1 MLEAKFLASGSSFEE
16 ALRFSCELTAKLY
29 LGEEG
34 FKRSNTIDIY
44 CDNLK
49 QAEKLDEL
57 LWEIP
62 KEVLL
67 PHQLT
72 HKQDSN
78 EPIRIGYPGTKFS
91 NKSSSLIN
99 ISTGMPISLDD
110 YETYYQLVIMDGA
123 ELRKQAAET
132 WSKCKKIGLTPEF
145 LDQI

>member
-1 MLEAKFLASGSSFEE
+1 MLEAKFIASGSSFEE
-16 ALRFSCELTAKLY
+16 ALKFSCKLTAKLY

-49 QAEKLDEL
+49 QAEKLEEL

-67 PHQLT
+67 PHQLA
-72 HKQDSN
+72 HKQDSV

-99 ISTGMPISLDD
+99 ISPDMPISLDD

-123 ELRKQAAET
+123 ELRKKAAVT
-132 WSKCKKIGLTPEF
+132 WSECKKAGLKPEF
-145 LDQI
+145 IDQI

>member
-1 MLEAKFLASGSSFEE
+1 MLEAKFIASGSSFEE
-16 ALRFSCELTAKLY
+16 ALKFSCELTAKLY

-72 HKQDSN
+72 HKQDSDA
-78 EPIRIGYPGTKFS
+78 PIRIGYPGTKFS

-99 ISTGMPISLDD
+99 ISPDMPISLDD

-123 ELRKQAAET
+123 ELRKKAAET
-132 WSKCKKIGLTPEF
+132 WSKCKKAGLKPEF

>member
-1 MLEAKFLASGSSFEE
+1 MLEARFIASGSSFEE
-16 ALRFSCELTAKLY
+16 ALKFSCELTAKLF

-72 HKQDSN
+72 HKQDSD

-99 ISTGMPISLDD
+99 ISPDMPISLDD

-123 ELRKQAAET
+123 ELRKKAAAT
-132 WSKCKKIGLTPEF
+132 WSECKKVGLEPEF

>member
-1 MLEAKFLASGSSFEE
+1 MLEAKFIASGSSFEE
-16 ALRFSCELTAKLY
+16 ALKFSCELTAKLF

-72 HKQDSN
+72 HKQDSD

-99 ISTGMPISLDD
+99 ISPDMPISLDD

-123 ELRKQAAET
+123 ELRKKAAAT
-132 WSKCKKIGLTPEF
+132 WSECKKVGLNPEF

>member
-1 MLEAKFLASGSSFEE
+1 MLEAKFIASGSSFEE
-16 ALRFSCELTAKLY
+16 ALKFSCKLTAKLY

-49 QAEKLDEL
+49 QAEKLEEL

-67 PHQLT
+67 PHQLA
-72 HKQDSN
+72 HKQDSV

-91 NKSSSLIN
+91 NKSKFSKVYNVIRSALI
-99 ISTGMPISLDD
+99 S
-110 YETYYQLVIMDGA
+110 
-123 ELRKQAAET
+123 
-132 WSKCKKIGLTPEF
+132 
-145 LDQI
+145 

>member
-1 MLEAKFLASGSSFEE
+1 MLEAKFIASGSSFEE
-16 ALRFSCELTAKLY
+16 ALKFSCELTAKLY
-29 LGEEG
+29 LGEVG
-34 FKRSNTIDIY
+34 FKRSDTIDIY

-62 KEVLL
+62 IEVLL
-67 PHQLT
+67 HHQLT
-72 HKQDSN
+72 HKQDSV

-99 ISTGMPISLDD
+99 ISPDMPISLDD

-123 ELRKQAAET
+123 ELRKKAAAT
-132 WSKCKKIGLTPEF
+132 WSECKKVGLKPEF

>member
-1 MLEAKFLASGSSFEE
+1 MLEAKFIASGSSFEE
-16 ALRFSCELTAKLY
+16 ALRFSCELTAKLF

-49 QAEKLDEL
+49 QAEKLEEL

-67 PHQLT
+67 PHQLA
-72 HKQDSN
+72 HKQDSV

-99 ISTGMPISLDD
+99 ISPDMPISLDD

-123 ELRKQAAET
+123 ELRKKAAVT
-132 WSKCKKIGLTPEF
+132 WSECKKAGLKPEF
-145 LDQI
+145 IDQI

>member
-1 MLEAKFLASGSSFEE
+1 MLEAKFIASGSSFEE
-16 ALRFSCELTAKLY
+16 ALKFSCELTAKLF

-49 QAEKLDEL
+49 QAEKLEEL

-67 PHQLT
+67 PHQLA
-72 HKQDSN
+72 HKQDSV

-99 ISTGMPISLDD
+99 ISPDMPISLDD

-123 ELRKQAAET
+123 ELRKKAAAT
-132 WSKCKKIGLTPEF
+132 WSECKKVGLKPEF
-145 LDQI
+145 IDQI

>member
-1 MLEAKFLASGSSFEE
+1 MLEAKFIASGSSFEE
-16 ALRFSCELTAKLY
+16 ALKFSCELTAKLY

-49 QAEKLDEL
+49 QAEKLEEL

-67 PHQLT
+67 PHQLA
-72 HKQDSN
+72 HKQDSV

-99 ISTGMPISLDD
+99 ISPDMPISLDD

-123 ELRKQAAET
+123 ELRKKAAVT
-132 WSKCKKIGLTPEF
+132 WSECKKAGLKPEF
-145 LDQI
+145 IDQI

>member
-1 MLEAKFLASGSSFEE
+1 MLEAKFIASGSSFEE
-16 ALRFSCELTAKLY
+16 ALKFSCELTAKLY

-62 KEVLL
+62 KEVSL
-67 PHQLT
+67 PHHLP
-72 HKQDSN
+72 HKQDSD

-99 ISTGMPISLDD
+99 ISPDMPISLDD

-123 ELRKQAAET
+123 ELRKKAAAT
-132 WSKCKKIGLTPEF
+132 WSKCKQVGLKPEF
-145 LDQI
+145 IDQI

>member
-1 MLEAKFLASGSSFEE
+1 MLEAKFIASGSTFEE
-16 ALRFSCELTAKLY
+16 ALKFSCKLTAKLY

-49 QAEKLDEL
+49 QAEKLEEL

-67 PHQLT
+67 PHQLA
-72 HKQDSN
+72 HKQDSV

-99 ISTGMPISLDD
+99 ISPDMPISLDD

-123 ELRKQAAET
+123 ELRKKAAVT
-132 WSKCKKIGLTPEF
+132 WSECKKAGLKPEF
-145 LDQI
+145 IDQI

>member
-1 MLEAKFLASGSSFEE
+1 MLEAKFIASGSSFEE
-16 ALRFSCELTAKLY
+16 ALKFSFELTAKLY

-44 CDNLK
+44 CDNLQ

-72 HKQDSN
+72 HKQDSD
-78 EPIRIGYPGTKFS
+78 EPIRIGYPCLLYTS
-91 NKSSSLIN
+91 PS
-99 ISTGMPISLDD
+99 PRD
-110 YETYYQLVIMDGA
+110 
-123 ELRKQAAET
+123 
-132 WSKCKKIGLTPEF
+132 
-145 LDQI
+145 

>member
-1 MLEAKFLASGSSFEE
+1 MLEAKFIASGSSFEE
-16 ALRFSCELTAKLY
+16 ALKFSCKLTAKLY

-34 FKRSNTIDIY
+34 FNRSNTIDIY

-49 QAEKLDEL
+49 QAEKLEEL

-67 PHQLT
+67 PHQLA
-72 HKQDSN
+72 HKQDSV

-99 ISTGMPISLDD
+99 ISPDMPISLDD

-123 ELRKQAAET
+123 ELRKKAAVT
-132 WSKCKKIGLTPEF
+132 WSECKKAGLKPEF
-145 LDQI
+145 IDQI

>member
-1 MLEAKFLASGSSFEE
+1 MLEAKFIASGSSFEE
-16 ALRFSCELTAKLY
+16 ALKFSCELTAKLY
-29 LGEEG
+29 LGEKG

-72 HKQDSN
+72 HKQDSD
-78 EPIRIGYPGTKFS
+78 EPIRIGYPGTKFT

-99 ISTGMPISLDD
+99 ISPDMPISLDD

-123 ELRKQAAET
+123 ELRKKAAAT
-132 WSKCKKIGLTPEF
+132 WSECKEVGLKPEF

>member
-1 MLEAKFLASGSSFEE
+1 MLEAKFIASGSSFEE
-16 ALRFSCELTAKLY
+16 ALKFSCKLTAKLY

-49 QAEKLDEL
+49 QAEKLEEL

-67 PHQLT
+67 PHQLA
-72 HKQDSN
+72 HKQDSV

-99 ISTGMPISLDD
+99 ISPDMPISLDN
-110 YETYYQLVIMDGA
+110 YETYFQLVIIDGA
-123 ELRKQAAET
+123 ELREKAAVT
-132 WSKCKKIGLTPEF
+132 WSECKKLGLKPEF

>member
-1 MLEAKFLASGSSFEE
+1 MLEAKFIASGSSFEE
-16 ALRFSCELTAKLY
+16 ALKFSCELTAKLF

-49 QAEKLDEL
+49 QAEKLEEL

-67 PHQLT
+67 PHQLA
-72 HKQDSN
+72 HKQDTV

-99 ISTGMPISLDD
+99 ISPDMPISLDD

-123 ELRKQAAET
+123 ELRKKAAAT
-132 WSKCKKIGLTPEF
+132 WSECKKVGLKPEF

>member
-1 MLEAKFLASGSSFEE
+1 MLEAKFIASGSSFEE
-16 ALRFSCELTAKLY
+16 ALKFSCELTAKLY

-49 QAEKLDEL
+49 QVEKLDEL

-99 ISTGMPISLDD
+99 ISTGIPISLDD

-123 ELRKQAAET
+123 ELRKKAAAT
-132 WSKCKKIGLTPEF
+132 WSECKKVGLKPEF

>member
-1 MLEAKFLASGSSFEE
+1 MLEAKFIASGSSFEE
-16 ALRFSCELTAKLY
+16 ALKFSCELTAKLY

-72 HKQDSN
+72 HKQDSV

-99 ISTGMPISLDD
+99 ISPDMPISLDD

-123 ELRKQAAET
+123 ELRKKAAVT
-132 WSKCKKIGLTPEF
+132 WSECKKAGLKPEF
-145 LDQI
+145 IDQI

>member
-1 MLEAKFLASGSSFEE
+1 MLEAVFIASGSSFEE
-16 ALRFSCELTAKLY
+16 ALKFSCELTAKLY
-29 LGEEG
+29 LGEED
-34 FKRSNTIDIY
+34 FKRSKTIDIY

-49 QAEKLDEL
+49 QAKKLDEL
-57 LWEIP
+57 LWKIP

-67 PHQLT
+67 PHQLA
-72 HKQDSN
+72 HKQDSV

-99 ISTGMPISLDD
+99 ISPDMPISLDD

-123 ELRKQAAET
+123 ELRRKAADT
-132 WSKCKKIGLTPEF
+132 WSECKKIGLTPEF

>member
-1 MLEAKFLASGSSFEE
+1 MLEAKFIASGSSFEE
-16 ALRFSCELTAKLY
+16 ALEFSCGLTAKLY

-34 FKRSNTIDIY
+34 FKRANTIDIY

-67 PHQLT
+67 PHQLA
-72 HKQDSN
+72 HKQDSV

-99 ISTGMPISLDD
+99 ISPDMPISLDD

-123 ELRKQAAET
+123 ELRKKAAVT
-132 WSKCKKIGLTPEF
+132 WSECKKAGLKPEF
-145 LDQI
+145 IDQI